1 MFLLLKSRL
10 AGLFY
15 VLKCIIMSWY
25 YVFPLIGAVTGW
37 VTNWI
42 AVKMLFHPKEPK
54 NFLLFK
60 VQGVFPKRQKV
71 LAEKLG
77 NIVASE
83 LFSIDD
89 VIEKMKSSDNK
100 DVFGFLEQKIDDF
113 INVKLSSS
121 MPMLAMFLN
130 DDLKNKIKTTLLEEI
145 SEVIPG
151 VMDSYAEK
159 LKSEIDVKAIVYDKV
174 VSFSSDKLEGIL
186 YAIMKKEFKFIE
198 LLGGVLGFIIGLI
211 QLIILSF
218 E

>member
-1 MFLLLKSRL
+1 
-10 AGLFY
+10 
-15 VLKCIIMSWY
+15 MSWY
-25 YVFPLIGAVTGW
+25 YLFPLIGAMTGW

-71 LAEKLG
+71 MAEKLG
-77 NIVASE
+77 HIVASE

-89 VIEKMKSSDNK
+89 VVEKMKSTENK
-100 DVFGFLEQKIDDF
+100 DVLGFVEKKIDDF
-113 INVKLSSS
+113 IDVKLVAS

-130 DDLKNKIKTTLLEEI
+130 DDLKNKIRTTLLEEI

-151 VMDSYAEK
+151 VIDSYANK
-159 LKSEIDVKAIVYDKV
+159 LKNEIDVKSIVYDKV
-174 VSFSSDKLEGIL
+174 VSFSSDKLEDIL

-198 LLGGVLGFIIGLI
+198 LLGGVLGFVIGLI
-211 QLIILSF
+211 QLLILSL

>member
-1 MFLLLKSRL
+1 M
-10 AGLFY
+10 
-15 VLKCIIMSWY
+15 
-25 YVFPLIGAVTGW
+25 TGW

-71 LAEKLG
+71 MAEKLG
-77 NIVASE
+77 HIVASE

-89 VIEKMKSSDNK
+89 VVEKMKSTENK
-100 DVFGFLEQKIDDF
+100 DVLGFVEKKIDDF
-113 INVKLSSS
+113 INVKLVAS

-130 DDLKNKIKTTLLEEI
+130 DDLKNKIRTTLLEEI

-151 VMDSYAEK
+151 VIDSYANK
-159 LKSEIDVKAIVYDKV
+159 LKNEIDVKSIVYDKV
-174 VSFSSDKLEGIL
+174 VSFSSDKLEDIL

-198 LLGGVLGFIIGLI
+198 LLGGVLGFVIGLI
-211 QLIILSF
+211 QLLILSL